1 MRVVQCSYLRIEIER
16 ADDRKV
22 GGLFSITR
30 RLLPWPSAIRLLACQ
45 LGLSESPECCSA
57 RDEKIP
63 CVLAIAVP
71 QQHPV
76 TQPCNLN
83 GASGLTFT
91 PVCDNWFCLLHVPWP
106 HKKARWRAKV
116 KNPASLEC
124 YWPSLVCE
132 KKWQLLLLR
141 SVSSERN
148 KTTFTQKTNKAFLL
162 CSGEM
167 QPLDDTKR

>member
-57 RDEKIP
+57 SDEKIP

-83 GASGLTFT
+83 GASDLTFT

-132 KKWQLLLLR
+132 KNGSFFYSSQSAANVIKQLLLR
-141 SVSSERN
+141 KPIKHFFYVVVKCN
-148 KTTFTQKTNKAFLL
+148 H
-162 CSGEM
+162 
-167 QPLDDTKR
+167 